1 MISLIEQIRTGSIWN
16 FPGGVHP
23 AENKKQSNTTD
34 IVHARLPEEI
44 VLPVKQHIGKP
55 GNLLVAVGDA
65 VLKGQQLTA
74 LETGFTLPV
83 HAPTSGVITAIE
95 PRTTAH
101 PSGLSDVCVV
111 IKPDGLDSWVT
122 KHPVEDFSTKTSDE
136 LLDVIRQ
143 AGISG
148 MGGAGFPTAK
158 KLQSG
163 LGRTDIL
170 IVNAAECEPYIT
182 SDDKLLQEHA
192 EEVLKGIEVVEHIL
206 QPKLTVI
213 GIEDNKPD
221 AIKALEIAAKDK
233 DIVIRVIPTKYP
245 SGGEKQLIKILTN
258 KEVPAGGIPADIG
271 VLVQNVGSLYSI
283 KRAVI
288 DGEPVVNR
296 VVTLTGKT
304 FKQPRNVWALLGTPV
319 HELLE
324 EFGYK
329 ADKKLPRLILG
340 GPMMG
345 FTLPHA
351 NVPIT
356 KTSNC
361 ILAPTRRE
369 ISPST
374 YEMECIRCSAC
385 AEACPAS
392 LLPQQLQWHAKANE
406 LDKCEELNIK
416 DCIECGA
423 CAFVC
428 PSEIPLVQYYRQAKA
443 EIKTRKD
450 EATAAERA
458 KIRFE
463 EKNAR
468 MERDKAERENRFKK
482 AADNRRKDMK
492 SADGDD
498 AIAAAIA
505 RVKAQK
511 TAADQTP
518 NAEPAVKPAVAAAIA
533 KAKAK
538 QAAAQKANDAGP
550 DNSEMSK
557 LREERKRQARERK
570 AQQAA
575 TDNPA
580 ENSGDTKKDAVAAA
594 IARAKAKKAQQAESA
609 SEASAES
616 SGDAKKDAVA
626 AAIARAKAKKAQQAE
641 STSDA
646 PTESTGDAK
655 KDAVAAAIAR
665 AKAKKA
671 QQAESAT
678 QTESEA
684 PAESTGDAKKDAV
697 AAAIARAKAKKA
709 QQAESAAQTESEA
722 PVKSSGDAKK
732 DAVAAAIARAKAKKA
747 QQAESATQTA
757 SEAPAKSSGDAKKDA
772 VAAAIA
778 RAKAKKAQQAES
790 ATQTESEAPAESTGD
805 AKKDA
810 VAAAIAR
817 AKAKKAQQAESATQT
832 ESEAPAESTG
842 DAKKDAVAAAIA
854 RAKAKKAQQA
864 ESATLTESEA
874 PVKSSG
880 DAKKDAVAAAIARA
894 KAKKA
899 QQAKQDQT
907 AETPEPVIEVEAEI
921 QSEPVDP
928 KKAAVAAAIARAKA
942 KKAQQAKQVEAEA
955 TAPEAVVE
963 IEVEAE
969 IRSEPVDPKKAAV
982 AAAIA
987 RAKARKAQQEQDK
1000 KNNEEKE

>member
-1 MISLIEQIRTGSIWN
+1 MISLIEQIRTGSIWT

-55 GNLLVAVGDA
+55 GNLLVAAGDT

-74 LETGFTLPV
+74 LDTGFTLPV

-101 PSGLSDVCVV
+101 PSGLSELSVV
-111 IKPDGLDSWVT
+111 IKPDGLDAWIERN
-122 KHPVEDFSTKTSDE
+122 PVEDFSTKTSDE

-192 EEVLKGIEVVEHIL
+192 EEVLKGIEIVEHIL

-213 GIEDNKPD
+213 GIEDNKPA
-221 AIKALEIAAKDK
+221 AIKALEVAAKDK

-369 ISPST
+369 IAPST

-450 EATAAERA
+450 EAAAAERA

-492 SADGDD
+492 TSGGDD

-505 RVKAQK
+505 RVKTQK
-511 TAADQTP
+511 AAAEQAP
-518 NAEPAVKPAVAAAIA
+518 NEEPAVKPAVAAAIA

-538 QAAAQKANDAGP
+538 QAAALKENGAEP

-570 AQQAA
+570 AQQVS
-575 TDNPA
+575 A
-580 ENSGDTKKDAVAAA
+580 ETQADNSGEGKKDAVAAAIARAKAKKAQQAESASDAPAVSSGDAKKDAVAAA

-609 SEASAES
+609 SEVPAESSGDAKKDAVAAAIARAKAKKAQQAQSTSEAPTESSGDAKKDAVAAAIARAKAKKALQAESASDAPVES

-641 STSDA
+641 SA
-646 PTESTGDAK
+646 AK
-655 KDAVAAAIAR
+655 
-665 AKAKKA
+665 
-671 QQAESAT
+671 
-678 QTESEA
+678 A
-684 PAESTGDAKKDAV
+684 PAEK
-697 AAAIARAKAKKA
+697 
-709 QQAESAAQTESEA
+709 
-722 PVKSSGDAKK
+722 
-732 DAVAAAIARAKAKKA
+732 
-747 QQAESATQTA
+747 
-757 SEAPAKSSGDAKKDA
+757 
-772 VAAAIA
+772 
-778 RAKAKKAQQAES
+778 
-790 ATQTESEAPAESTGD
+790 
-805 AKKDA
+805 
-810 VAAAIAR
+810 
-817 AKAKKAQQAESATQT
+817 
-832 ESEAPAESTG
+832 
-842 DAKKDAVAAAIA
+842 
-854 RAKAKKAQQA
+854 
-864 ESATLTESEA
+864 
-874 PVKSSG
+874 SG

-899 QQAKQDQT
+899 QQAKQVEAQEIAPEPLT
-907 AETPEPVIEVEAEI
+907 EKETEVVAET
-921 QSEPVDP
+921 QS
-928 KKAAVAAAIARAKA
+928 
-942 KKAQQAKQVEAEA
+942 Q
-955 TAPEAVVE
+955 
-963 IEVEAE
+963 
-969 IRSEPVDPKKAAV
+969 PVDPKKAAV

-987 RAKARKAQQEQDK
+987 RAKARKAQQELDK

>member
-55 GNLLVAVGDA
+55 GNLLVAAGDT

-74 LETGFTLPV
+74 LDTGFTLPV

-101 PSGLSDVCVV
+101 PSGLSELSVV
-111 IKPDGLDSWVT
+111 IKPDGLDTWIE

-450 EATAAERA
+450 EAAAAERA

-511 TAADQTP
+511 ATADQDTAA
-518 NAEPAVKPAVAAAIA
+518 EPTVKPAVAAAIA
-533 KAKAK
+533 RAKAK
-538 QAAAQKANDAGP
+538 QAAAQKESNSEP

-570 AQQAA
+570 AQQASA
-575 TDNPA
+575 ETQA
-580 ENSGDTKKDAVAAA
+580 ENSGDGKKDAVAAA

-609 SEASAES
+609 ADAPVES

-641 STSDA
+641 SAADA
-646 PTESTGDAK
+646 PVE
-655 KDAVAAAIAR
+655 
-665 AKAKKA
+665 
-671 QQAESAT
+671 
-678 QTESEA
+678 
-684 PAESTGDAKKDAV
+684 
-697 AAAIARAKAKKA
+697 
-709 QQAESAAQTESEA
+709 
-722 PVKSSGDAKK
+722 SSGDAKK

-747 QQAESATQTA
+747 QQAESAVD
-757 SEAPAKSSGDAKKDA
+757 APAESSGDAKKDA

-778 RAKAKKAQQAES
+778 RAKARKAQQAES
-790 ATQTESEAPAESTGD
+790 ASDAPAESTGD

-810 VAAAIAR
+810 VAATIAR
-817 AKAKKAQQAESATQT
+817 AKAKKAQQAEAVTQT
-832 ESEAPAESTG
+832 ESET
-842 DAKKDAVAAAIA
+842 
-854 RAKAKKAQQA
+854 
-864 ESATLTESEA
+864 
-874 PVKSSG
+874 PVESSG

-899 QQAKQDQT
+899 QQAKQAET
-907 AETPEPVIEVEAEI
+907 VETPEPVLEVVAETQPEA
-921 QSEPVDP
+921 VAP

-942 KKAQQAKQVEAEA
+942 KKAQQAKQVEAQEV
-955 TAPEAVVE
+955 APEPVAEPLVE
-963 IEVEAE
+963 KETVVEAE
-969 IRSEPVDPKKAAV
+969 AQSEPVDPKKAAI

>member
-55 GNLLVAVGDA
+55 GNLLVAAGDA

-74 LETGFTLPV
+74 LDTGFTLPV
-83 HAPTSGVITAIE
+83 HAPTSGVITVIE

-101 PSGLSDVCVV
+101 PSGLNELSVV
-111 IKPDGLDSWVT
+111 IKPDGLDTWIE
-122 KHPVEDFSTKTSDE
+122 KHPVEDFSSKNSDE

-221 AIKALEIAAKDK
+221 AIKALEIAAKNK

-458 KIRFE
+458 KVRFE

-492 SADGDD
+492 AADGDD

-511 TAADQTP
+511 AADQAP
-518 NAEPAVKPAVAAAIA
+518 SEEPAVKPAVAAAIA

-538 QAAAQKANDAGP
+538 QAAAEKADGAEP
-550 DNSEMSK
+550 DNSEISK

-575 TDNPA
+575 TDASA
-580 ENSGDTKKDAVAAA
+580 ESSGDGKKDAVAAA

-609 SEASAES
+609 SEAPTEN

-641 STSDA
+641 SASDA
-646 PTESTGDAK
+646 P
-655 KDAVAAAIAR
+655 
-665 AKAKKA
+665 
-671 QQAESAT
+671 AENS
-678 QTESEA
+678 
-684 PAESTGDAKKDAV
+684 GDAKKDAV

-747 QQAESATQTA
+747 QQAKQDETA
-757 SEAPAKSSGDAKKDA
+757 EAPEPVIDVEAETQQESVDP
-772 VAAAIA
+772 
-778 RAKAKKAQQAES
+778 KKA
-790 ATQTESEAPAESTGD
+790 
-805 AKKDA
+805 
-810 VAAAIAR
+810 
-817 AKAKKAQQAESATQT
+817 
-832 ESEAPAESTG
+832 
-842 DAKKDAVAAAIA
+842 
-854 RAKAKKAQQA
+854 
-864 ESATLTESEA
+864 
-874 PVKSSG
+874 
-880 DAKKDAVAAAIARA
+880 AVAAAIARA

-899 QQAKQDQT
+899 QQAKQDET
-907 AETPEPVIEVEAEI
+907 AEAPEPVIDVEAET
-921 QSEPVDP
+921 QQEPIDP

-942 KKAQQAKQVEAEA
+942 KKAQQAKQVEAQE
-955 TAPEAVVE
+955 TAPEPADE
-963 IEVEAE
+963 IETEAQ
-969 IRSEPVDPKKAAV
+969 SESVDPKKAAV

>member
-111 IKPDGLDSWVT
+111 IKPDGLDSWIE
-122 KHPVEDFSTKTSDE
+122 KNPVEDFSTKTSDE

-192 EEVLKGIEVVEHIL
+192 DEVLKGIEVVEHIL

-406 LDKCEELNIK
+406 LEKCEELNIK

-511 TAADQTP
+511 TTVDQTP

-538 QAAAQKANDAGP
+538 QASAQKANDAGP

-616 SGDAKKDAVA
+616 
-626 AAIARAKAKKAQQAE
+626 
-641 STSDA
+641 
-646 PTESTGDAK
+646 TGDAK

-722 PVKSSGDAKK
+722 P
-732 DAVAAAIARAKAKKA
+732 
-747 QQAESATQTA
+747 
-757 SEAPAKSSGDAKKDA
+757 AKSSGDAKKDA

-790 ATQTESEAPAESTGD
+790 ATQTESEAPVKS
-805 AKKDA
+805 
-810 VAAAIAR
+810 
-817 AKAKKAQQAESATQT
+817 S
-832 ESEAPAESTG
+832 G

-874 PVKSSG
+874 PVESSG

-899 QQAKQDQT
+899 QQGQT

-942 KKAQQAKQVEAEA
+942 KKAQQAESAAQTESEAPVESSGDA
-955 TAPEAVVE
+955 
-963 IEVEAE
+963 
-969 IRSEPVDPKKAAV
+969 KKDAV

-987 RAKARKAQQEQDK
+987 RAKA
-1000 KNNEEKE
+1000 

>member
-55 GNLLVAVGDA
+55 GNLLVAAGDT

-74 LETGFTLPV
+74 LDTGFTLPV

-101 PSGLSDVCVV
+101 PSGLSELSVV
-111 IKPDGLDSWVT
+111 IKPDGLDTWIE

-206 QPKLTVI
+206 QAKLTVI

-288 DGEPVVNR
+288 DGEPVINR

-392 LLPQQLQWHAKANE
+392 LLPQQLQWHAKAHE

-511 TAADQTP
+511 AAADQTP

-538 QAAAQKANDAGP
+538 QAAAQKADGAEP

-575 TDNPA
+575 ADTPA
-580 ENSGDTKKDAVAAA
+580 ESSGDGKKDAVAAA
-594 IARAKAKKAQQAESA
+594 IARAKAKKAQQAGSA
-609 SEASAES
+609 SE
-616 SGDAKKDAVA
+616 
-626 AAIARAKAKKAQQAE
+626 
-641 STSDA
+641 A

-678 QTESEA
+678 QTENVA
-684 PAESTGDAKKDAV
+684 PAE
-697 AAAIARAKAKKA
+697 
-709 QQAESAAQTESEA
+709 
-722 PVKSSGDAKK
+722 SSGDAKK

-747 QQAESATQTA
+747 QQAESVIQTE
-757 SEAPAKSSGDAKKDA
+757 SEAPTESSGDAKKDA

-790 ATQTESEAPAESTGD
+790 ATQTENEAPAESSGD

-817 AKAKKAQQAESATQT
+817 AKAKKAQKAESAIQT
-832 ESEAPAESTG
+832 ESEAP
-842 DAKKDAVAAAIA
+842 
-854 RAKAKKAQQA
+854 
-864 ESATLTESEA
+864 TE
-874 PVKSSG
+874 SSG

-899 QQAKQDQT
+899 QQAKQAET
-907 AETPEPVIEVEAEI
+907 VETPEPVLEVVADAQPEA
-921 QSEPVDP
+921 VDP

-942 KKAQQAKQVEAEA
+942 KKAQQAKQVEVEEI
-955 TAPEAVVE
+955 APEAVAEPLIEKETVVE
-963 IEVEAE
+963 SEAQ
-969 IRSEPVDPKKAAV
+969 SEPVDPKKAAV

>member
-1 MISLIEQIRTGSIWN
+1 MISLIEQIRTGSIWS

-55 GNLLVAVGDA
+55 GNLLVAAGDT

-74 LETGFTLPV
+74 LDTGFTLPV

-101 PSGLSDVCVV
+101 PSGLSELSVV
-111 IKPDGLDSWVT
+111 IKPDGLDAWIERN
-122 KHPVEDFSTKTSDE
+122 PVEDFSTKTSDE

-192 EEVLKGIEVVEHIL
+192 EEVLKGIEIVEHIL

-213 GIEDNKPD
+213 GIEDNKPA
-221 AIKALEIAAKDK
+221 AIKALEVAAKDK

-369 ISPST
+369 IAPST

-450 EATAAERA
+450 EAAAAERA

-492 SADGDD
+492 TSGGDD

-511 TAADQTP
+511 AAADQAP

-538 QAAAQKANDAGP
+538 QAAAQKADGSEP

-575 TDNPA
+575 AETPA
-580 ENSGDTKKDAVAAA
+580 ESSGDGKKDAVAAAIARAKAKKAQQAESTSDAPAESSGDTKKDAVAAA

-609 SEASAES
+609 SDAPAENSGDAKKDAVAAAIARAKAKKAQQAESASDAPVES

-641 STSDA
+641 SAAEA
-646 PTESTGDAK
+646 PAEKSGDTK

-671 QQAESAT
+671 QQAKQAETSEPVVEVETET
-678 QTESEA
+678 QSEQVD
-684 PAESTGDAKKDAV
+684 PKKAAV

-709 QQAESAAQTESEA
+709 QQATQETTEA
-722 PVKSSGDAKK
+722 PEP
-732 DAVAAAIARAKAKKA
+732 AV
-747 QQAESATQTA
+747 ET
-757 SEAPAKSSGDAKKDA
+757 EAG
-772 VAAAIA
+772 
-778 RAKAKKAQQAES
+778 
-790 ATQTESEAPAESTGD
+790 
-805 AKKDA
+805 
-810 VAAAIAR
+810 
-817 AKAKKAQQAESATQT
+817 
-832 ESEAPAESTG
+832 
-842 DAKKDAVAAAIA
+842 
-854 RAKAKKAQQA
+854 
-864 ESATLTESEA
+864 
-874 PVKSSG
+874 SSG

-899 QQAKQDQT
+899 QQAKQ
-907 AETPEPVIEVEAEI
+907 AETSEPVVEVETDT
-921 QSEPVDP
+921 QSEQVDP

-942 KKAQQAKQVEAEA
+942 KKAQQAKQDETVETPEPVLEVAAE
-955 TAPEAVVE
+955 TQSEAVDPKKAAVAAAIARAKAKKAQQAKQDETVE
-963 IEVEAE
+963 TPEPVLEVAAETQSEA
-969 IRSEPVDPKKAAV
+969 VDPKKAAV

-987 RAKARKAQQEQDK
+987 RAKARKAQQEQEK

>member
-55 GNLLVAVGDA
+55 GNLLVAAGDT

-74 LETGFTLPV
+74 LDTGFTLPV

-101 PSGLSDVCVV
+101 PSGLSEMCVV
-111 IKPDGLDSWVT
+111 IKPDGLDTWIE
-122 KHPVEDFSTKTSDE
+122 KNPVEDFSTKTSDE

-192 EEVLKGIEVVEHIL
+192 DEVLKGIEVVEHIL

-213 GIEDNKPD
+213 GIEDNKPG

-288 DGEPVVNR
+288 DGEPVINR

-492 SADGDD
+492 SANGDD

-511 TAADQTP
+511 AAADQTP

-538 QAAAQKANDAGP
+538 QAAAQKADGAEP

-575 TDNPA
+575 AETPA
-580 ENSGDTKKDAVAAA
+580 ESSGDGKKDAVAAA

-609 SEASAES
+609 SEAPAESTGDAKKDAVAAAIARAKAKKAQQVESASEAPIEKSSDAKKDAVAAAIARAKAKKAQQAESASDAPAES

-641 STSDA
+641 SASD
-646 PTESTGDAK
+646 
-655 KDAVAAAIAR
+655 
-665 AKAKKA
+665 
-671 QQAESAT
+671 
-678 QTESEA
+678 A

-709 QQAESAAQTESEA
+709 QQAESTAQTESEA

-747 QQAESATQTA
+747 QQA
-757 SEAPAKSSGDAKKDA
+757 K
-772 VAAAIA
+772 
-778 RAKAKKAQQAES
+778 
-790 ATQTESEAPAESTGD
+790 
-805 AKKDA
+805 
-810 VAAAIAR
+810 
-817 AKAKKAQQAESATQT
+817 
-832 ESEAPAESTG
+832 
-842 DAKKDAVAAAIA
+842 
-854 RAKAKKAQQA
+854 
-864 ESATLTESEA
+864 
-874 PVKSSG
+874 
-880 DAKKDAVAAAIARA
+880 
-894 KAKKA
+894 
-899 QQAKQDQT
+899 QAKQDEA
-907 AETPEPVIEVEAEI
+907 AETPEPVIEVEAKTQQE
-921 QSEPVDP
+921 SVDP

>member
-34 IVHARLPEEI
+34 IVHSRLPEEI

-55 GNLLVAVGDA
+55 GNLLVAAGDT

-74 LETGFTLPV
+74 LDTGFTLPV

-101 PSGLSDVCVV
+101 PSGLSELSVV
-111 IKPDGLDSWVT
+111 IKPDGLDTWIE

-458 KIRFE
+458 KVRFE

-492 SADGDD
+492 AADGDD

-511 TAADQTP
+511 AAADQ
-518 NAEPAVKPAVAAAIA
+518 ASSEEPAVKPAVAAAIA

-538 QAAAQKANDAGP
+538 QAAAQKADSAEP

-575 TDNPA
+575 AADTPT
-580 ENSGDTKKDAVAAA
+580 ESSGDGKKDAVAAAIARAKAKKAQQTESASEAPVEKSGDAKKDAVAAA

-609 SEASAES
+609 SDTPAES

-626 AAIARAKAKKAQQAE
+626 AAIARAKAKKAQQTE
-641 STSDA
+641 SASDA

-671 QQAESAT
+671 QQTESA
-678 QTESEA
+678 SEA
-684 PAESTGDAKKDAV
+684 SAE
-697 AAAIARAKAKKA
+697 
-709 QQAESAAQTESEA
+709 
-722 PVKSSGDAKK
+722 SSGDAKK
-732 DAVAAAIARAKAKKA
+732 DAVAAAIARAKTKK
-747 QQAESATQTA
+747 
-757 SEAPAKSSGDAKKDA
+757 
-772 VAAAIA
+772 V
-778 RAKAKKAQQAES
+778 
-790 ATQTESEAPAESTGD
+790 
-805 AKKDA
+805 
-810 VAAAIAR
+810 
-817 AKAKKAQQAESATQT
+817 
-832 ESEAPAESTG
+832 
-842 DAKKDAVAAAIA
+842 
-854 RAKAKKAQQA
+854 
-864 ESATLTESEA
+864 
-874 PVKSSG
+874 
-880 DAKKDAVAAAIARA
+880 
-894 KAKKA
+894 
-899 QQAKQDQT
+899 QQAKQTET
-907 AETPEPVIEVEAEI
+907 AETPEPVIEVVADAQPEA
-921 QSEPVDP
+921 VDP

-942 KKAQQAKQVEAEA
+942 KKAKQVEAEEI
-955 TAPEAVVE
+955 APEAVAEPLIEKETVVE
-963 IEVEAE
+963 SEAQ
-969 IRSEPVDPKKAAV
+969 SEPVDPKKAAV